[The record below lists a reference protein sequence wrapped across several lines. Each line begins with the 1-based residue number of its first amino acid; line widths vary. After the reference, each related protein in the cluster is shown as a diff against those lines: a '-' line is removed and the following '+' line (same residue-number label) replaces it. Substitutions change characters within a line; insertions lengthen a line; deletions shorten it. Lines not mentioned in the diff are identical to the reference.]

1 VEDDK
6 GGESDAFN
14 AASEEGGDV
23 GDDAAGDTVTGL
35 ERRRRA
41 GDEEVGDVRGEGEE
55 RVGEATEEG
64 AVAESGR
71 VEPPSGSVHQQV
83 QRGYEAAEAGV
94 AETVQGDDDES
105 RSSLRDTRTH
115 THTTHLLSCFFTPI
129 IKLGGKERKRCHLG
143 ENKHSVIKKKVLLC
157 CIDFFVSGKG

>member
-1 VEDDK
+1 MEDDN
-6 GGESDAFN
+6 GGESDAVN

-23 GDDAAGDTVTGL
+23 GEGDAVTGL
-35 ERRRRA
+35 ERR
-41 GDEEVGDVRGEGEE
+41 GQIDEEVGDVRGEGEE
-55 RVGEATEEG
+55 RVDEAEEG

-83 QRGYEAAEAGV
+83 QCGYEAAEAGV

>member
-1 VEDDK
+1 MEDDK

-23 GDDAAGDTVTGL
+23 GDDAAAAAGDTVTGL

-55 RVGEATEEG
+55 RVDEAEEG

-83 QRGYEAAEAGV
+83 QCGYEAAEAGV
-94 AETVQGDDDES
+94 AEAVQGDDES
-105 RSSLRDTRTH
+105 RSSLTH
-115 THTTHLLSCFFTPI
+115 TSHKTFAPI
-129 IKLGGKERKRCHLG
+129 IKLGGKK
-143 ENKHSVIKKKVLLC
+143 ENVIKQGFLVLH
-157 CIDFFVSGKG
+157 CIGFLFRQMMNETQFGI

>member
-1 VEDDK
+1 MEDDN
-6 GGESDAFN
+6 GGESDAVN

-23 GDDAAGDTVTGL
+23 GEGDAVTGL
-35 ERRRRA
+35 ERR
-41 GDEEVGDVRGEGEE
+41 GQIDEEVGDVRGEGEE
-55 RVGEATEEG
+55 RVDEAEEG

>member
-1 VEDDK
+1 MEDDK

-94 AETVQGDDDES
+94 AEAVQGDDES
-105 RSSLRDTRTH
+105 RSSLTH
-115 THTTHLLSCFFTPI
+115 TSHKTFAPI
-129 IKLGGKERKRCHLG
+129 IKLGGKK
-143 ENKHSVIKKKVLLC
+143 ENVIKQGFLVLH
-157 CIDFFVSGKG
+157 CIGFLFRQMMNETQFGI

>member
-1 VEDDK
+1 MEDDK

-23 GDDAAGDTVTGL
+23 GDDAAAAAGDTVTGL

-105 RSSLRDTRTH
+105 RSSLRDTHTH
-115 THTTHLLSCFFTPI
+115 THTQHICSLASSLQ
-129 IKLGGKERKRCHLG
+129 
-143 ENKHSVIKKKVLLC
+143 
-157 CIDFFVSGKG
+157 

>member
-1 VEDDK
+1 MEDDK

-23 GDDAAGDTVTGL
+23 GEGDAVTGL
-35 ERRRRA
+35 ERR
-41 GDEEVGDVRGEGEE
+41 GQIDEEVGDVRGEGEE
-55 RVGEATEEG
+55 RVDEAEEG